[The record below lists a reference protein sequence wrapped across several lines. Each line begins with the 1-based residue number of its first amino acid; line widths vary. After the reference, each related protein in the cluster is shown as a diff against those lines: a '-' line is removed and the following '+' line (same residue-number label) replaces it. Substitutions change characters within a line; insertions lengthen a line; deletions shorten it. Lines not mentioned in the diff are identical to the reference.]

1 MDVDDSLVNAH
12 LEAVPGLGALTAGR
26 LTGRDSQNLR
36 GNAHGALG
44 LVALVLRTGNDL
56 GARAL
61 QGLRVSA
68 SQSHSI
74 KQQVRLR
81 LGPPLARSVGVRRRE
96 RT

>member
-26 LTGRDSQNLR
+26 LTDCEFQDLR

-44 LVALVLRTGNDL
+44 LVALVLRTGDDL
-56 GARAL
+56 GACVL

-68 SQSHSI
+68 SQSHSTT
-74 KQQVRLR
+74 QQVRLR
-81 LGPPLARSVGVRRRE
+81 LGPALGRSVGERRRE
-96 RT
+96 HT